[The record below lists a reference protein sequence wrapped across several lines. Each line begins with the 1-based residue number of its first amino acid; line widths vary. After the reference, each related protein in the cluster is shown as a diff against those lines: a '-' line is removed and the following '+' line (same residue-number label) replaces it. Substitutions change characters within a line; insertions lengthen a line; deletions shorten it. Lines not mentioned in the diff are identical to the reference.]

1 MGDHF
6 VAAGTALWL
15 GVLASVSPCPL
26 ATNIAAISYIAKGIE
41 KPRRILL
48 SGALYTLG
56 RALAYV
62 ALGVLLAYGLQSA
75 PFVSSFLQKYMNKIL
90 GPLLVVVGMFLLDL
104 IRVGSPGAGT
114 GERVGR
120 RMAGMG
126 PAGAGL
132 LGILFALSFC
142 PVSAALFF
150 GALIPLSVRNDSNVV
165 LPLLYGVGTAL
176 PVAAFAGVIAAG
188 ARSLGKA
195 YSSVVAVEAWVR
207 RATGVIFIG
216 VGVYLTPPMCSASP
230 SERETLQRAPPS
242 CILTGGLRSGVYP
255 YGGGKR

>member
-1 MGDHF
+1 MGDHIL
-6 VAAGTALWL
+6 AAGTALWL
-15 GVLASVSPCPL
+15 GILTSVSPCPL
-26 ATNIAAISYIAKGIE
+26 ATNIAAISYIARGIE
-41 KPRRILL
+41 RPRHVLL

-56 RALAYV
+56 RAAAYV

-90 GPLLVVVGMFLLDL
+90 GPLLVVVGMFLLEL
-104 IRVGSPGAGT
+104 VRVGSRAPGAG
-114 GERVGR
+114 ESVGR
-120 RMAGMG
+120 RVAGMG

-150 GALIPLSVRNDSNVV
+150 GTLLPLAVKNDSTVA

-176 PVAAFAGVIAAG
+176 PVAAFAGLVAAG

-195 YSSVVAVEAWVR
+195 YSNVVVVEAWVR
-207 RATGVIFIG
+207 RATGVVFIG
-216 VGVYLTPPMCSASP
+216 VGVYM
-230 SERETLQRAPPS
+230 TL
-242 CILTGGLRSGVYP
+242 LHVFGVAF
-255 YGGGKR
+255 